1 MTETIETTGK
11 FDFITGTVTKKYPPG
26 TLVHFEKEV
35 PSDPESRWEIIC
47 TDAKESFRRVFLSE
61 SIGGYIDVG
70 NGCWRPLVLV
80 TSLRCW

>member
-11 FDFITGTVTKKYPPG
+11 FDFITGTVAKKYPTG

-47 TDAKESFRRVFLSE
+47 TDAEESFRRVSFFSMAYLNLQ
-61 SIGGYIDVG
+61 Y
-70 NGCWRPLVLV
+70 RLL
-80 TSLRCW
+80 

>member
-47 TDAKESFRRVFLSE
+47 TDAKESFLELLYDIWAISYG
-61 SIGGYIDVG
+61 S
-70 NGCWRPLVLV
+70 
-80 TSLRCW
+80 